1 VGFRWSRYNGRN
13 TVRENLPPA
22 TVAFHGATTH
32 RAVRFGPFRFDW
44 LDKVLTRDG
53 TEVRLP
59 PRAVAILAYILER
72 PGRVVSKQELI
83 DSVWKEA
90 FVSESSLTEA
100 IGVLRQALG
109 DSALGAEYIQ
119 TVHRRGY
126 RFVAPLSVDAHTAA
140 AAAPALAPARV
151 LAPERQAPRPRVVPI
166 GITVAAVLAAGA
178 LVYWMLPRTEPAP
191 SVTRATITLPVA
203 QAPAPGL
210 TAQPVAAL
218 SPDGRR
224 IIYVAGAPGSY
235 RLFLRAIDQFDAIAV
250 PGTDGAHAPFFSP
263 DGASIGFFM
272 KGRLMVMALPD
283 GQPIDLADAG
293 AGEGGWWHT
302 DGTITFATSS
312 QEGIFRVSATGG
324 ERRPVPIT
332 GLDGA
337 TLRHPTLTMD
347 GRTLL
352 ATAWKFNVRHSE
364 VVAVDMATGHA
375 RTIARG
381 VHPRALDDK
390 RVVYLRD
397 GDLVAA
403 PLDGSGPE
411 TSLIS
416 SVMTGVTGA
425 GQYSLAANG
434 TLLYLP
440 DSPSRRLRRMVR
452 ISPDGVEETLLFEPR
467 AFQNIAISPDGRRV
481 AVTIYD
487 RGASDIWAGDIERGI
502 LQRLTTD
509 GGNVDPLWSHD
520 GKSLFFANARPGG
533 ARVYRMPADG
543 TGPPTLVSSVTSL
556 APASVTADARV
567 FVARFGTGGGADILV
582 IEPDGTTRDW
592 LATAANESS
601 PRVSPDQRFV
611 AYRSNRSGRFE
622 IYVRPVS
629 GVGPDQQVSVNG
641 GTRPDWGGD
650 SSSIFFVGPER
661 AILRAEWRDGVAGRP
676 TQVASDRDLVWS
688 RSGTGGVVGF
698 KAIEEERPLTTLNL
712 VVGWTREISAAQLQ
726 RTRR

>member
-1 VGFRWSRYNGRN
+1 MRDP
-13 TVRENLPPA
+13 LPPA

-44 LDKVLTRDG
+44 LDRILSRDG
-53 TEVRLP
+53 VELRLP
-59 PRAVAILAYILER
+59 PRALGILAYLLER
-72 PGRVVSKQELI
+72 PGRVVSKQDLI
-83 DSVWKEA
+83 DAVWKDA

-100 IGVLRQALG
+100 VGVLRQTLG
-109 DSALGAEYIQ
+109 DSASGAEYIQ

-126 RFVAPLSVDAHTAA
+126 RFVAALSIDAQSAGA
-140 AAAPALAPARV
+140 GAPAASPTLV
-151 LAPERQAPRPRVVPI
+151 VAPERQAPQARPAVW
-166 GITVAAVLAAGA
+166 GIAAAALLAVGA
-178 LVYWMLPRTEPAP
+178 LMYWMLPRADPTPA
-191 SVTRATITLPVA
+191 VTRATITLPVT

-210 TAQPVAAL
+210 TAQPVAEL

-235 RLFLRAIDQFDAIAV
+235 RLFLRAIDQFDAIPV

-263 DGASIGFFM
+263 DGASIGFFS
-272 KGRLMVMALPD
+272 GRRLMVMRLPD

-293 AGEGGWWHT
+293 AGHGGWWHS
-302 DGTITFATSS
+302 DGTITFATGSH
-312 QEGIFRVSATGG
+312 EGVFRISATGG
-324 ERRPVPIT
+324 ERRPVVIA

-337 TLRHPTLTMD
+337 TLRHPTLTRD

-364 VVAVDMATGHA
+364 VVAVNMTSGTA

-381 VHPRALDDK
+381 VHPRALDDQ
-390 RVVYLRD
+390 RVIYLRD

-416 SVMTGVTGA
+416 AVMTGVTGA

-440 DSPSRRLRRMVR
+440 DAPTRLLRRMVR
-452 ISPDGVEETLLFEPR
+452 ISPNGIEEPLLFEPS
-467 AFQNIAISPDGRRV
+467 AFQNLAISPDGRRV

-487 RGASDIWAGDIERGI
+487 RGASDIWAGEIDRGI
-502 LQRLTTD
+502 LQRLTTE
-509 GGNVDPLWSHD
+509 GGNVDPVWSHD
-520 GKSLFFANARPGG
+520 GSALFFATALPGA

-543 TGPPTLVSSVTSL
+543 TAPPVLVSSVTSL
-556 APASVTADARV
+556 SPASVTADGRV
-567 FVARFGTGGGADILV
+567 FAARYGTGGSADILV

-601 PRVSPDQRFV
+601 PRVSPDHRFV

-622 IYVRPVS
+622 IYVRAIS
-629 GVGPDQQVSVNG
+629 GAGPEHQVSVNG
-641 GTRPDWGGD
+641 GTQPDWSGD
-650 SSSIFFVGPER
+650 SRAIFFVGPDR
-661 AILRAEWRDGVAGRP
+661 AIQRAAWHEGTAGRP
-676 TQVASDRDLVWS
+676 QPIMGGTDLVWS
-688 RSGTGGVVGF
+688 RVGPGGVIGF
-698 KAIEEERPLTTLNL
+698 RAIEEERPLTTLNL
-712 VVGWTREISAAQLQ
+712 VVGWTREV
-726 RTRR
+726 TRAR

>member
-1 VGFRWSRYNGRN
+1 MRDI
-13 TVRENLPPA
+13 LPPA

-44 LDKVLTRDG
+44 LDKILTREG

-59 PRAVAILAYILER
+59 PRAHGILAYLLER

-83 DSVWKEA
+83 DAVWKDA

-109 DSALGAEYIQ
+109 DSASGAEYIQ

-126 RFVAPLSVDAHTAA
+126 RFVAALSIEAQSAGAGATAV
-140 AAAPALAPARV
+140 APTLVVAPD
-151 LAPERQAPRPRVVPI
+151 RQAPRSR
-166 GITVAAVLAAGA
+166 VAAVSIAAAVVLAVGA
-178 LVYWMLPRTEPAP
+178 LIYWMLPRADTTPA
-191 SVTRATITLPVA
+191 VTRATITLPVT

-210 TAQPVAAL
+210 TAQPVAEL

-235 RLFLRAIDQFDAIAV
+235 RLFLRAIDQFDAIPV

-263 DGASIGFFM
+263 DGASIGFFAR
-272 KGRLMVMALPD
+272 GRLMVMTLPD

-293 AGEGGWWHT
+293 GGQGGWWHT
-302 DGTITFATSS
+302 DGTITFATGS
-312 QEGIFRVSATGG
+312 QEGVFRISATGG
-324 ERRPVPIT
+324 ERRPIAIV

-337 TLRHPTLTMD
+337 TVRHPTLTRD
-347 GRTLL
+347 GQTLL

-364 VVAVDMATGHA
+364 VVAVDMTSGAV

-381 VHPRALDDK
+381 VHPRALDDQ

-416 SVMTGVTGA
+416 AVMTGVTGA

-440 DSPSRRLRRMVR
+440 DSPTRLLRRLVR
-452 ISPDGVEETLLFEPR
+452 ISPKGVEEPLLFEPR
-467 AFQNIAISPDGRRV
+467 AFQNLAISPDGRRL
-481 AVTIYD
+481 AVSIYD
-487 RGASDIWAGDIERGI
+487 RGASDIWAGEIDRGI
-502 LQRLTTD
+502 LQRMTTD
-509 GGNVDPLWSHD
+509 GGNVDPVWSHD
-520 GKSLFFANARPGG
+520 GTSILFATAQPG
-533 ARVYRMPADG
+533 ATRVYRMPADG
-543 TGPPTLVSSVTSL
+543 TAPPMLVSSVTSL
-556 APASVTADARV
+556 SPSSVTADSRV
-567 FVARFGTGGGADILV
+567 FAARLGPGGGADILV

-601 PRVSPDQRFV
+601 PRVSPDNRFV

-622 IYVRPVS
+622 IYVRAIS
-629 GVGPDQQVSVNG
+629 GAGPDHQVSVNG
-641 GTRPDWGGD
+641 GTRPDWSGD
-650 SSSIFFVGPER
+650 SRAIFFVGPDR
-661 AILRAEWRDGVAGRP
+661 GILRATWHEGAAGRP
-676 TQVASDRDLVWS
+676 QPVSGGADLVWS
-688 RSGTGGVVGF
+688 RVGASGVIGF
-698 KAIEEERPLTTLNL
+698 TAIEEERPLTTLNL
-712 VVGWTREISAAQLQ
+712 VVGWTREVSRA
-726 RTRR
+726 R

>member
-1 VGFRWSRYNGRN
+1 
-13 TVRENLPPA
+13 VRDILPPA

-44 LDKVLTRDG
+44 LDKILTRDG

-59 PRAVAILAYILER
+59 PRAHGILAFMLER

-83 DSVWKEA
+83 DAVWKDA

-109 DSALGAEYIQ
+109 DSASGAEYIQ

-126 RFVAPLSVDAHTAA
+126 RFVAPLSIDAHAA
-140 AAAPALAPARV
+140 VAGGAAVAPTLVP
-151 LAPERQAPRPRVVPI
+151 APERQVPRSSVMLA
-166 GITVAAVLAAGA
+166 GLAGAAVLAVGA
-178 LVYWMLPRTEPAP
+178 LIYWVLSRADSAPA
-191 SVTRATITLPVA
+191 VTRASITLPVA

-235 RLFLRAIDQFDAIAV
+235 RLFLRAIDQFDAIPV

-263 DGASIGFFM
+263 DGASVGFFAR
-272 KGRLMVMALPD
+272 GRLMVMRLPD

-293 AGEGGWWHT
+293 SGQGGWWHT
-302 DGTITFATSS
+302 DGTITFATGSHD
-312 QEGIFRVSATGG
+312 GVVRISATGG
-324 ERRPVPIT
+324 ERRPIVIT
-332 GLDGA
+332 GVDGA
-337 TLRHPTLTMD
+337 TVRHPTLTRD
-347 GRTLL
+347 GQTLL

-364 VVAVDMATGHA
+364 VVAVDMTTGVT

-381 VHPRALDDK
+381 VHPRALDDE
-390 RVVYLRD
+390 RVIYLRD

-416 SVMTGVTGA
+416 AVMTGVTGA
-425 GQYSLAANG
+425 GQYSLSANG

-440 DSPSRRLRRMVR
+440 DSPTRLLRRMVR
-452 ISPDGVEETLLFEPR
+452 ISPEGVQEVLLFEPR
-467 AFQNIAISPDGRRV
+467 AFQNLAISPDGRRV
-481 AVTIYD
+481 AVTIYE
-487 RGASDIWAGDIERGI
+487 RGASDIWTGEIDRGI
-502 LQRLTTD
+502 LQRMTTE
-509 GGNVDPLWSHD
+509 GGNVDPVWSHD
-520 GKSLFFANARPGG
+520 GAALFFATALPGG

-543 TGPPTLVSSVTSL
+543 TTPPILVSSVTSL
-556 APASVTADARV
+556 SPASVTSDGRV
-567 FVARFGTGGGADILV
+567 FVARLGPGGGSDILV

-601 PRVSPDQRFV
+601 PRVSPDNRFV

-622 IYVRPVS
+622 IYVRAIS
-629 GVGPDQQVSVNG
+629 GAGPEHQVSVNG
-641 GTRPDWGGD
+641 GTQPDWAGD
-650 SSSIFFVGPER
+650 SRAVFFVGFDR
-661 AILRAEWRDGVAGRP
+661 SILRAVWREGAAGRP
-676 TQVASDRDLVWS
+676 EQITTGTDFVWS
-688 RSGTGGVVGF
+688 RVGASGVIGF
-698 KAIEEERPLTTLNL
+698 TAIEEERPLTTLNL
-712 VVGWTREISAAQLQ
+712 VVGWTHEVARA
-726 RTRR
+726 R